1 MGTTLVRGLAVV
13 QFVAGVVKAYGA
25 ASKRLHLSS
34 FSYTKPAGG
43 GATMWTVDDWITTS
57 DIVAT
62 TSTAKPL
69 PCISEL

>member
-43 GATMWTVDDWITTS
+43 GA
-57 DIVAT
+57 IVYYD
-62 TSTAKPL
+62 KRRRQV
-69 PCISEL
+69 